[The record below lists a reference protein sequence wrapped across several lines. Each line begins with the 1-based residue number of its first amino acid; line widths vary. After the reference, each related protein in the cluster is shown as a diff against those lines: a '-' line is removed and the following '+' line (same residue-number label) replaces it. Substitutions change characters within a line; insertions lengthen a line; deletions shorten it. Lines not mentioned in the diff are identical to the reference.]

1 MNKREDILNAWITIE
16 QLSEGSINKKD
27 KLLKSLYA
35 IEESWQEFF
44 FDFLTAQ
51 KEQKN
56 ISDRAFKKSG
66 IVLYFGIFNFQEVV
80 DILRERYK
88 IAKTYEEV
96 SNSEKFTLA
105 LYFDNQLNIM
115 ADKLFLTMSGYI
127 REHSSL
133 PEDFL
138 NVETS
143 FREDLSRKF
152 DEDFNNTISEL
163 LQKYTV
169 SVDNF
174 RYTFV
179 RNLDSDDINLH
190 SFFIEDLKIA
200 KKMNSDNLN
209 RYFNGFSGNRKN
221 LDTNKESKYF
231 NIDIFEEI
239 ALKPKFFPLGR
250 FPTNPD
256 HPLSFMQ
263 QAAVNLALNDQNNIR
278 SVNGPP
284 GTGKTTLLKDIF
296 SDLVVQ
302 QALEILSLSNKVIQ
316 GSLVYW
322 QRAKLGVLPQSISD
336 KNIIVASSNNGA
348 VQNIVWELP
357 KKEKIAKEFRS
368 QLVEADYF
376 TDISNSQIT
385 GEGFGKD
392 RNIESE
398 LLDEDNWGVFSLE
411 GGAAKNIKQ
420 LLLNIE
426 AIEKDLEENYQ
437 SNTDV
442 YKEFSQ
448 LYNRVKTERDLVEEY
463 SQKIYYLRKLKVK
476 YKEQVNEFE
485 EEKKGKLADLI
496 RQEKE
501 SEAEIERL
509 KQEGIDLQKD
519 LSNAST
525 ELENLTDEQVQAE
538 RNFNVVTSQKPSFLW
553 LQKIVNKAK
562 VEQYF
567 TNLNSANN
575 NLNDLTQRKSK
586 LLNDCWQFEDELRGV
601 TNKRRFIQKQMRDRK
616 STFERW
622 MATKNNSLKK
632 LKMEIEPLEKIKSQS
647 GIKEIDCS
655 LSYEKF
661 QNSSPWFTKEFRILQ
676 SELFISSLKVRKQF
690 LYENRRNIK
699 AARIIWN
706 KQSDYIAKENGH
718 DLISE
723 AWQWLNF
730 TIPVISTTFASF
742 SRMFKNLKEN
752 SIGNLFID
760 EAGQALPQASVGA
773 IYRSK
778 KIMAVGD
785 PSQIKPVLP
794 LDSNV
799 LTLIGRHHKVDE
811 KFVSADASTQTIV
824 DAASQYGFQKNDD
837 EWIGIPLWVH
847 RRSNYPMFTISNE
860 ISYDGLMVHGE
871 EEDKVQG
878 KSQWLDSVGKAN
890 DKYVKEQA
898 DLLKSLIAKRL
909 QEDPN
914 LANEIYVITP
924 FRNVAYK
931 IARVLDEIKFTKRQD
946 GKTTNVGTVH
956 TFQGKEAK
964 IVYFVLG
971 ADSSSRGAAS
981 WAVSE
986 PNIMNVA
993 ATRAKEEF
1001 YIIGD
1006 KKLYA
1011 SLGSEVANKTIS
1023 IINDYNKE

>member
-1 MNKREDILNAWITIE
+1 
-16 QLSEGSINKKD
+16 
-27 KLLKSLYA
+27 
-35 IEESWQEFF
+35 
-44 FDFLTAQ
+44 
-51 KEQKN
+51 
-56 ISDRAFKKSG
+56 
-66 IVLYFGIFNFQEVV
+66 
-80 DILRERYK
+80 
-88 IAKTYEEV
+88 
-96 SNSEKFTLA
+96 
-105 LYFDNQLNIM
+105 
-115 ADKLFLTMSGYI
+115 
-127 REHSSL
+127 
-133 PEDFL
+133 
-138 NVETS
+138 
-143 FREDLSRKF
+143 
-152 DEDFNNTISEL
+152 
-163 LQKYTV
+163 
-169 SVDNF
+169 
-174 RYTFV
+174 
-179 RNLDSDDINLH
+179 
-190 SFFIEDLKIA
+190 
-200 KKMNSDNLN
+200 MNSDNLN

-632 LKMEIEPLEKIKSQS
+632 LEMEIEPLEKIKSQS

-742 SRMFKNLKEN
+742 GRMFKNLKEN